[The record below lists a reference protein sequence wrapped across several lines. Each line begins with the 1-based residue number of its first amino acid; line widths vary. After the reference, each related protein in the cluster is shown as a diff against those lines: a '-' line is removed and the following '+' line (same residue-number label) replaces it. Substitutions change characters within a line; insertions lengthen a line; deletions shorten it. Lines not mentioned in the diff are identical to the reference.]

1 MDRFAPGSCPSA
13 SYAVQLAR
21 TAPSLAGPGRLLL
34 HGGPCTSS
42 VLGKPDRRLPGLSG
56 EVACTGE
63 YGAACFRARAG
74 SLPDV
79 SGWPLFGEG
88 IRAFDGVATA
98 HYLQEQ
104 AAFLSEALRE

>member
-1 MDRFAPGSCPSA
+1 MPDHRHPSGRRQ
-13 SYAVQLAR
+13 SAR
-21 TAPSLAGPGRLLL
+21 CRSGPRWARGCEMIWRCGWC
-34 HGGPCTSS
+34 HGVST
-42 VLGKPDRRLPGLSG
+42 RT
-56 EVACTGE
+56 CTGE